1 MNQLPVATTAVSC
14 MTTAEDGESRDI
26 YYLVG
31 STFWKYDKLAQTTVQ
46 LATPIQAPATV
57 CDMRYT
63 MRRGQH

>member
-1 MNQLPVATTAVSC
+1 MNQLPVATTAISC
-14 MTTAEDGESRDI
+14 MTTAEDGNSRDI

-46 LATPIQAPATV
+46 LATPLQAPTTV

-63 MRRGQH
+63 MRRGHH